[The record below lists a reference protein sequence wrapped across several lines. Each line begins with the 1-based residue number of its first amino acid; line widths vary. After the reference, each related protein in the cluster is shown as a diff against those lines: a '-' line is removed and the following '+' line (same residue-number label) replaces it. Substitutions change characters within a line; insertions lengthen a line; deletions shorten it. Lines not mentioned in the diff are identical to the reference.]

1 MTLNNMIE
9 RKQQMKTLRDLRDRH
24 IIKVIIGI
32 RRSGKST
39 LLEMFADELR
49 RNVPEKRIQYFNF
62 EDPDVLAIGN
72 WKQIY
77 DYVKGGLDSGG
88 MNYIFLDEVQNVESF
103 ERLVD
108 GLYIKKNVDLYVT
121 GSNGYLLSGELA
133 TLLTGRYIEIEMLP
147 FSFAEY
153 MEAIPNSPN
162 MPKDELF
169 RNFIFGGGLPQAV
182 EYEEIS
188 RKQVDDFLNGVILSI
203 IEKDIFKRYRI
214 YNKPIFHKV
223 TDFLMDSVGSY
234 VSPRSIAET
243 FKSEGV
249 SIDHKT
255 ISKYL
260 EYLAASFLMYKVPR
274 YNIKGRN
281 LLRTLDKYYVADPG
295 FRKARL
301 GKGADSD
308 RGYMLENA
316 VYIVLRRRNRHVYVG
331 KMRDKEV
338 DFIAMDHAG
347 YISYYQV
354 AYTVLDE
361 KTLERELAPL
371 RMIRDSNPKYLLSS
385 DWDAD
390 PVYDGIRKLNV
401 IDWLMGSAKG

>member
-1 MTLNNMIE
+1 MIE
-9 RKQQMKTLRDLRDRH
+9 RKQQMKTLRELRDRH
-24 IIKVIIGI
+24 IIKVVVGV

-49 RNVPEKRIQYFNF
+49 RDVQEKRIQHLNF
-62 EDPDVLAIGN
+62 EDPDVMMIGD

-77 DYVKGGLDSGG
+77 DYVNNGLESGG
-88 MNYIFLDEVQNVESF
+88 MNYIFLDEVQNVENF

-108 GLYIKKNVDLYVT
+108 GLYIKKNVDLYIT

-153 MEAIPNSPN
+153 MAARPNSPN
-162 MPKDELF
+162 MSKDELL

-182 EYEEIS
+182 EFEEIN
-188 RKQVDDFLNGVILSI
+188 RKQVDDYLNGVISTI
-203 IEKDIFKRYRI
+203 IEKDILKRHRV
-214 YNKPIFHKV
+214 YNKPMFQKV

-234 VSPRSIAET
+234 VSPRSIAKA
-243 FKSEGV
+243 FKNEGL

-260 EYLAASFLMYKVPR
+260 EYIASSFLMYKVPR
-274 YNIKGRN
+274 YNIKGKN
-281 LLRTLDKYYVADPG
+281 LLRTLDKYYVVDAG

-301 GKGADSD
+301 GKDADAE
-308 RGYMLENA
+308 RGHILENA
-316 VYIVLRRRNRHVYVG
+316 VYLELRRRNKYVYVG
-331 KMRDKEV
+331 KLHDKEV
-338 DFIAMDHAG
+338 DFVVTDYTG
-347 YISYYQV
+347 YTSYYQV

-371 RMIRDSNPKYLLSS
+371 RMINDSNPKYLLSA
-385 DWDAD
+385 DWDGN
-390 PVYDGIRKLNV
+390 PVYDGIRKINV
-401 IDWLMGSAKG
+401 IDWFMGEVSE

>member
-1 MTLNNMIE
+1 
-9 RKQQMKTLRDLRDRH
+9 
-24 IIKVIIGI
+24 
-32 RRSGKST
+32 
-39 LLEMFADELR
+39 
-49 RNVPEKRIQYFNF
+49 
-62 EDPDVLAIGN
+62 
-72 WKQIY
+72 
-77 DYVKGGLDSGG
+77 VKGGLHSGD

-108 GLYIKKNVDLYVT
+108 GLYIKKNIDLYVT

-316 VYIVLRRRNRHVYVG
+316 VYIELRRRNRHVYVG